1 MIVTGLQLV
10 VNDFAP
16 GGKIQVPEAAWL
28 LHSVVTMLV
37 AWAGL
42 GCRTAV
48 TVPVVWHWLLDPPST
63 VRVAA
68 FPFRQDLLAV
78 QALFVWKLAKARAR
92 VVPSTFRRA
101 EATSPPEVRLVLAA
115 GLVKPRPVDMC
126 RPQQAMLAL
135 RVPAALFPL

>member
-1 MIVTGLQLV
+1 MRYRSQ
-10 VNDFAP
+10 
-16 GGKIQVPEAAWL
+16 QVILPRAVLARWRFRL
-28 LHSVVTMLV
+28 
-37 AWAGL
+37 A
-42 GCRTAV
+42 RPAV

-126 RPQQAMLAL
+126 RSQQAMLAL